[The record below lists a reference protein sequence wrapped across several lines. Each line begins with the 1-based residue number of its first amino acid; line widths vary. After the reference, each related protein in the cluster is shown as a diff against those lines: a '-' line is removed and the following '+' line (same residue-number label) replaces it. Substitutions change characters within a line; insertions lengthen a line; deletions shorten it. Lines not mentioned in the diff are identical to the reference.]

1 MHLKRATCASA
12 ILIGVGLSTLTAG
25 AGLAIAQPGGPPP
38 CGPQGGTCQGPGG
51 GGPGGGRGGG
61 PGGGPPPQQQQQG
74 DRGGPGGPGGFGGPG
89 GPGDRGGPG
98 GPDDHGGPGGPQFGG
113 PGRPDDHGGFGGPN
127 GPGGGPGYHGGPGG
141 PEWGPPPP
149 DLGWRGIDQGRLD
162 HQPFNYN
169 GNWVQP
175 IYNQDYN
182 NWGFWFFGIWIPL

>member
-12 ILIGVGLSTLTAG
+12 IIIGVGLSTLTAG
-25 AGLAIAQPGGPPP
+25 AGLAAAQPGGPP
-38 CGPQGGTCQGPGG
+38 CGPNVPCQGQGQ
-51 GGPGGGRGGG
+51 GGPGGPRGGG
-61 PGGGPPPQQQQQG
+61 PGGPPPQQQQG
-74 DRGGPGGPGGFGGPG
+74 DRGGPGGPG

-98 GPDDHGGPGGPQFGG
+98 GPDDHGGPGGP
-113 PGRPDDHGGFGGPN
+113 DDHGGPGDRG
-127 GPGGGPGYHGGPGG
+127 GPGGPQWGGPDPRGGPDYHGGPGG

-149 DLGWRGIDQGRLD
+149 DLGWRGIDQGRFD

-175 IYNQDYN
+175 IFNQDYN